1 VTAVD
6 SNKLALAVAV
16 AALVPSIYSGALP
29 PLATVQGRDDA
40 PHIAQAEK
48 VAMAVSGAIV
58 GTVAVVAGSGEVLV
72 LGGAMAAAYALLYR
86 NARRAPGTA
95 SE

>member
-1 VTAVD
+1 
-6 SNKLALAVAV
+6 
-16 AALVPSIYSGALP
+16 
-29 PLATVQGRDDA
+29 
-40 PHIAQAEK
+40 
-48 VAMAVSGAIV
+48 MAVSGAIV